1 MQNVNKK
8 GYTPYSWAKKSNKPQ
23 IIEIIRKY
31 IGVPDNESSANKN
44 QKQKQKVVA
53 QAPPQK
59 QRINERKIPKRF

>member
-31 IGVPDNESSANKN
+31 IGAPDNESSANKN

-53 QAPPQK
+53 
-59 QRINERKIPKRF
+59 

>member
-31 IGVPDNESSANKN
+31 IEALDNESSDNKN
-44 QKQKQKVVA
+44 QKQSKSFRPSPTSKA
-53 QAPPQK
+53 K
-59 QRINERKIPKRF
+59 N